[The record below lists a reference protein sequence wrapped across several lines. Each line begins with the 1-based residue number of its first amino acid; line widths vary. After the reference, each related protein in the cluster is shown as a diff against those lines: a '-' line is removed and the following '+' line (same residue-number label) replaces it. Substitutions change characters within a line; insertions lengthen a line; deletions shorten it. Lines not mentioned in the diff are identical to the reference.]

1 MLNFRVL
8 EKIFQK
14 QVDICKPAVYSI
26 GRFTKVNMGVNMVKL
41 ADAEWNIM
49 ELLWDKGPL
58 TTMEIIRELE
68 NSIGWNKSTTMT
80 LLRRMND
87 KGSIHFEN
95 DNKTKKYYPNFGRDE
110 AELEEAKFFLNK
122 HYKGKIGIMVSN
134 LINQEALSK
143 EEIEELYDILRE
155 GK

>member
-1 MLNFRVL
+1 
-8 EKIFQK
+8 
-14 QVDICKPAVYSI
+14 
-26 GRFTKVNMGVNMVKL
+26 MVKL

-49 ELLWDKGPL
+49 ELLWDKGPM

-68 NSIGWNKSTTMT
+68 SSIGWNKSTTMT

-87 KGSIHFEN
+87 KGSIHFKT
-95 DNKTKKYYPNFGRDE
+95 DNKTKKYYPNFNRDE
-110 AELEEAKFFLNK
+110 AELEEARFFLNK
-122 HYKGKIGIMVSN
+122 HYKGKIGVMVSN

-143 EEIEELYDILRE
+143 EEIEELYNILRE